1 LAQRGKDRHG
11 MAENYKLRAL
21 IGPNPH
27 GAVTV
32 VELRREPAPGTALA
46 QGPGLPDAS
55 ARFLDAALRGRALL
69 RAGDAPL
76 EGLAWGPLMAMLVQ
90 VARRAGDLAD
100 RAAIIVDAQRCIT
113 VPVEDRTLGR
123 AIVELA
129 LALHSW
135 GLQQGPAAM
144 PGLATMVEGFSN
156 QVAWLGF
163 SQQGLVIAEGCARLG
178 VPFRRHSTLEGHYI
192 VGEGRDRLVMIASDT
207 ERTASMGKET
217 ADAKDLANELLA
229 KNGLPVA
236 AQRVVTTAADAWK
249 AARHIGPPV
258 VIKPRLGR
266 QGKGVSLDVRSQADA
281 EAAFALARAQCEQV
295 LVEATLPGD
304 DHRIMVVNGQVPI
317 VLHRVAPT
325 ISGDGTSTIGALIDA
340 FNRAGGYGESSL
352 EGRADTERLLASR
365 KQNLDT
371 VLPAGEIFAFRTV
384 PDGTWPRSDVSA
396 AMHPDNR
403 DMLARTA
410 AVFGLDVASVD
421 LRCPDIARSWREVG
435 GGICEVET
443 ASGLMAVIRAD
454 ATLVDRFFG
463 ALLKGRR
470 LRMHHVA
477 ICAVHAE
484 LATADLL
491 ARGAAA
497 AMAKQHGW
505 AMALASSQGL
515 WLDGYRVGREAMAPV
530 LAYLHVAESPL
541 IDAAVY
547 VCPVEMALSQGLGV
561 ELPSLA
567 IILESSSAN
576 HRAKAAALRYM
587 LEKSGIAVAN
597 ARTAQDAEALVRA
610 LQPLPP
616 FAA

>member
-1 LAQRGKDRHG
+1 

-32 VELRREPAPGTALA
+32 VELRREPAPGAALN

-55 ARFLDAALRGRALL
+55 ARFLDAALRGKALL

-76 EGLAWGPLMAMLVQ
+76 EGLVWGPLMAMLVQ

-100 RAAIIVDAQRCIT
+100 RAAIIVDPQRCIA

-135 GLQQGPAAM
+135 GLQHGPAAM
-144 PGLATMVEGFSN
+144 PSLSVMIEGFAN

-163 SQQGLVIAEGCARLG
+163 SQQGLVFAEACARLG
-178 VPFRRHSTLEGHYI
+178 VPFRRHATLEGHYI
-192 VGEGRDRLVMIASDT
+192 LGEGRARLVMVASDT
-207 ERTASMGKET
+207 ERTSSMGKET

-236 AQRVVTTAADAWK
+236 KQIVVTSATDAWK
-249 AARHIGPPV
+249 AARQIGLPV

-266 QGKGVSLDVRSQADA
+266 QGKGVSLDIRTQQDA
-281 EAAFALARAQCEQV
+281 EAAFTLARAQCEQV
-295 LVEATLPGD
+295 LVEATLPGE

-317 VLHRVAPT
+317 VLHRVAPIIT
-325 ISGDGTSTIGALIDA
+325 GDGNSTIGALIDA
-340 FNRAGGYGESSL
+340 YNRAGGHTEATP
-352 EGRADTERLLASR
+352 EGRADTVRLLTPR
-365 KQNLDT
+365 KQSLDT
-371 VLPAGEIFAFRTV
+371 VLPAGEIFPFRSV

-403 DMLARTA
+403 DMLGRAA
-410 AVFGLDVASVD
+410 AVFGLDVASID

-443 ASGLMAVIRAD
+443 ASGLMAAIRAD
-454 ATLVDRFFG
+454 ATLVDRFF
-463 ALLKGRR
+463 AILLAGRK
-470 LRMHHVA
+470 LHMHHVA

-484 LATADLL
+484 LATADLV

-497 AMAKQHGW
+497 VLAKHHGW
-505 AMALASSQGL
+505 ATALATSQGL
-515 WLDGYRVGREAMAPV
+515 WLDGYRVGSEAMAPV

-541 IDAAVY
+541 IDAGVY

-567 IILESSSAN
+567 ILLESSSAN
-576 HRAKAAALRYM
+576 HRAKTTALKAM
-587 LEKSGIAVAN
+587 LDKAGVRIAMAGNV
-597 ARTAQDAEALVRA
+597 QEAEALVRA
-610 LQPLPP
+610 LKPLAP
-616 FAA
+616 FSA